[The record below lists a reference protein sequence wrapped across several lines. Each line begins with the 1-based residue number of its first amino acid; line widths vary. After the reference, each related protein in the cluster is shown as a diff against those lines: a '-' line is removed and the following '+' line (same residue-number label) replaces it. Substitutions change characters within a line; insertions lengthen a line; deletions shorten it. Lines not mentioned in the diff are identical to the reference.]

1 MREYLEQILH
11 QSIQEHPYESLEKL
25 PLGCR
30 NAFALSIVEIQKQE
44 ILIAAPIET
53 MNLTELRKMRIQ
65 LERYTGFQCVFYL
78 KKTNWYSV
86 PKMVEEGIPFIW
98 ENHQIYLPF
107 MGLLLQRNEHRKPK
121 RCSIISFLTQKLL
134 LKALYEGWQDVS
146 AVQAAEKEY
155 TDQYVLIGG
164 AACSVSFEEQEI
176 NFGRTT
182 KDLDIVLIVEA
193 RTKEFGEQ
201 FWKFIRDGRYR
212 IRAKS
217 NGEPQFYRF
226 DKPEDERF
234 PKMIEL
240 FSRTNYMLQEENGLT
255 PIHIDD
261 SVSSLSAI
269 LLNDAYYRALL
280 DGREIMMGISVLK
293 PEWII
298 PFKAKAW
305 LDLKEKQDVD
315 SSDIKKHRNDIIRI
329 LADMPLQK
337 CILPEEVRNDM
348 RMFIEQFDV
357 TESELKNLR
366 IRGTKSEDIK
376 QALKD
381 IYLD

>member
-1 MREYLEQILH
+1 MVKGIDIFQEYF
-11 QSIQEHPYESLEKL
+11 
-25 PLGCR
+25 
-30 NAFALSIVEIQKQE
+30 N
-44 ILIAAPIET
+44 
-53 MNLTELRKMRIQ
+53 
-65 LERYTGFQCVFYL
+65 
-78 KKTNWYSV
+78 
-86 PKMVEEGIPFIW
+86 
-98 ENHQIYLPF
+98 
-107 MGLLLQRNEHRKPK
+107 
-121 RCSIISFLTQKLL
+121 
-134 LKALYEGWQDVS
+134 
-146 AVQAAEKEY
+146 EY

-164 AACSVSFEEQEI
+164 AACSVSFEEQDI

-193 RTKEFGEQ
+193 QTKELGER
-201 FWKFIRDGRYR
+201 FWKFIKDGKYR

-240 FSRTNYMLQEENGLT
+240 FSRTNYLLQEENGLT

-269 LLNDAYYRALL
+269 LLNDAYYQALM
-280 DGREIMMGISVLK
+280 DGREIMRGISVLK

-305 LDLKEKQDVD
+305 LDLREKKDVD

-329 LADMPLQK
+329 VSDMVLQK
-337 CILPEEVRNDM
+337 CILPDEARKDM
-348 RMFIEQFDV
+348 EKFIEQFDV
-357 TESELKNLR
+357 TKSELKNLK
-366 IRGTKSEDIK
+366 IRGTKPEDIK
-376 QALKD
+376 RVLQTT
-381 IYLD
+381 YLD

>member
-1 MREYLEQILH
+1 MIGLEKFKCHFKGFEDYYVIIGGTACTVLFENYGE
-11 QSIQEHPYESLEKL
+11 SFRATKDIDMVVLMENIDVYFTRRFWSFIQEAHYKSIYECNQDKKL
-25 PLGCR
+25 
-30 NAFALSIVEIQKQE
+30 
-44 ILIAAPIET
+44 
-53 MNLTELRKMRIQ
+53 
-65 LERYTGFQCVFYL
+65 
-78 KKTNWYSV
+78 
-86 PKMVEEGIPFIW
+86 
-98 ENHQIYLPF
+98 
-107 MGLLLQRNEHRKPK
+107 
-121 RCSIISFLTQKLL
+121 
-134 LKALYEGWQDVS
+134 
-146 AVQAAEKEY
+146 
-155 TDQYVLIGG
+155 
-164 AACSVSFEEQEI
+164 
-176 NFGRTT
+176 
-182 KDLDIVLIVEA
+182 
-193 RTKEFGEQ
+193 
-201 FWKFIRDGRYR
+201 
-212 IRAKS
+212 
-217 NGEPQFYRF
+217 YRF
-226 DKPEDERF
+226 TNPKSELY

>member
-1 MREYLEQILH
+1 MVKGIDIFQEYF
-11 QSIQEHPYESLEKL
+11 
-25 PLGCR
+25 
-30 NAFALSIVEIQKQE
+30 N
-44 ILIAAPIET
+44 
-53 MNLTELRKMRIQ
+53 
-65 LERYTGFQCVFYL
+65 
-78 KKTNWYSV
+78 
-86 PKMVEEGIPFIW
+86 
-98 ENHQIYLPF
+98 
-107 MGLLLQRNEHRKPK
+107 
-121 RCSIISFLTQKLL
+121 
-134 LKALYEGWQDVS
+134 
-146 AVQAAEKEY
+146 EY

-164 AACSVSFEEQEI
+164 AACSVSFEEQDI

-193 RTKEFGEQ
+193 QTKEFGEH
-201 FWKFIRDGRYR
+201 FWKFIKDGKYR

-240 FSRTNYMLQEENGLT
+240 FSRTNYLLQEENGLT

-269 LLNDAYYRALL
+269 LLNDAYYQALM
-280 DGREIMMGISVLK
+280 DGREIMRGISVLK

-305 LDLKEKQDVD
+305 LDLREKKDVD

-329 LADMPLQK
+329 VSDMVLQK
-337 CILPEEVRNDM
+337 CILPDEVRKDM
-348 RMFIEQFDV
+348 EKFIEQFDV
-357 TESELKNLR
+357 TESELKNLK
-366 IRGTKSEDIK
+366 IRGTKPEDIK
-376 QALKD
+376 RVLQTT
-381 IYLD
+381 YLD

>member
-1 MREYLEQILH
+1 MVKGIEIFQEY
-11 QSIQEHPYESLEKL
+11 
-25 PLGCR
+25 
-30 NAFALSIVEIQKQE
+30 F
-44 ILIAAPIET
+44 
-53 MNLTELRKMRIQ
+53 
-65 LERYTGFQCVFYL
+65 
-78 KKTNWYSV
+78 
-86 PKMVEEGIPFIW
+86 
-98 ENHQIYLPF
+98 
-107 MGLLLQRNEHRKPK
+107 
-121 RCSIISFLTQKLL
+121 
-134 LKALYEGWQDVS
+134 
-146 AVQAAEKEY
+146 KEY

-261 SVSSLSAI
+261 SISSLSAI

-280 DGREIMMGISVLK
+280 DGREIMMGLFHLRQKHGLILRK
-293 PEWII
+293 NKMWIHQI
-298 PFKAKAW
+298 LRSIEMILYVFWQICHYKSAFF
-305 LDLKEKQDVD
+305 Q
-315 SSDIKKHRNDIIRI
+315 KKCEMI
-329 LADMPLQK
+329 
-337 CILPEEVRNDM
+337 
-348 RMFIEQFDV
+348 
-357 TESELKNLR
+357 
-366 IRGTKSEDIK
+366 
-376 QALKD
+376 
-381 IYLD
+381 

>member
-1 MREYLEQILH
+1 MIG
-11 QSIQEHPYESLEKL
+11 LEK
-25 PLGCR
+25 
-30 NAFALSIVEIQKQE
+30 FKSHFK
-44 ILIAAPIET
+44 
-53 MNLTELRKMRIQ
+53 
-65 LERYTGFQCVFYL
+65 GFEDY
-78 KKTNWYSV
+78 
-86 PKMVEEGIPFIW
+86 
-98 ENHQIYLPF
+98 
-107 MGLLLQRNEHRKPK
+107 
-121 RCSIISFLTQKLL
+121 
-134 LKALYEGWQDVS
+134 
-146 AVQAAEKEY
+146 QAI
-155 TDQYVLIGG
+155 IGG
-164 AACSVSFEEQEI
+164 TACTVLFENYGESF
-176 NFGRTT
+176 RAT
-182 KDLDIVLIVEA
+182 KDIDMVVLMENLDVDFTKRFWSFIHEA
-193 RTKEFGEQ
+193 H
-201 FWKFIRDGRYR
+201 Y
-212 IRAKS
+212 KS
-217 NGEPQFYRF
+217 IYECNQDKKLYRF
-226 DKPEDERF
+226 TNPKSELY

-261 SVSSLSAI
+261 SISSLSAI